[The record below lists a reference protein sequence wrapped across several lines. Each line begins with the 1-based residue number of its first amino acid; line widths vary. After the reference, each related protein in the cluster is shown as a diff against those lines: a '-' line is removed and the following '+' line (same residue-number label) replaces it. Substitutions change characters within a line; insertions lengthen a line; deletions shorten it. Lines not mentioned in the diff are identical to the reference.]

1 MKRTK
6 GYTRSETQRRPRI
19 VGPTGT
25 PVASA
30 EDFPLAPKCPIEK
43 RFFIVD
49 ALSYHPCCA
58 AAAEYI
64 MSWPGFRSQYLFL
77 DTPSLFDRISYG
89 QRECTHN
96 LNSI

>member
-30 EDFPLAPKCPIEK
+30 EDFPLAPKCPIER

-49 ALSYHPCCA
+49 ALSYHPYCA

-64 MSWPGFRSQYLFL
+64 MSWPGLRSQYLFL
-77 DTPSLFDRISYG
+77 DTPSLFDGISYG
-89 QRECTHN
+89 QRE
-96 LNSI
+96 